1 MEVVWSGGVCVVL
14 HVRSRV
20 EMSLSFHHGP
30 GILII
35 VGVFFFAPGQH
46 EQTHLPRKY
55 TWAVLKRQTK
65 SVMEGSTGHI
75 EETNRDE
82 EETTRDKREQRKGKK
97 QWNFAHT

>member
-1 MEVVWSGGVCVVL
+1 MGVLCCFARQKPCRDESVFSSRPMYFNHSWCV
-14 HVRSRV
+14 
-20 EMSLSFHHGP
+20 SFRP
-30 GILII
+30 R
-35 VGVFFFAPGQH
+35 PED